1 MVDWKD
7 LNVRLSK
14 ERSEYSPKTSI
25 VSYTLQIF
33 QAEHLFLV
41 KAIFGKHYG
50 HDALK
55 STSLQYVVCIWLP

>member
-1 MVDWKD
+1 MTDD
-7 LNVRLSK
+7 
-14 ERSEYSPKTSI
+14 EYFFLI
-25 VSYTLQIF
+25 QGNYSYTLQIF